1 MALTP
6 GVTFQLSQ
14 LTLQHGIQKTTAIW
28 GKQLEVM
35 RL

>member
-14 LTLQHGIQKTTAIW
+14 LTLQKTTAIW